1 MSDKSQQKQHV
12 LGVPTDNIAGLS
24 VDEIYDN
31 KTAVTMLFHYYKQVN
46 DENVGLKNDR
56 NTLQT
61 YVTAYEN
68 KKSDSATASFLFLSS
83 NVVIAFAVNFITGG
97 QGSIG
102 WVTLIPGVVMSGVG
116 FYLQFFKDRIK

>member
-1 MSDKSQQKQHV
+1 MSDKPQQKQHV

-24 VDEIYDN
+24 VDEIYNN

-61 YVTAYEN
+61 YVAAYEN
-68 KKSDSATASFLFLSS
+68 KKSDSATASFLFLAS

-97 QGSIG
+97 HDSIG